1 MNNEYEHMEEKTQ
14 EGVCFQWDESHED
27 IVDMNVE
34 AGIKIVE
41 LPSNIRIPKT
51 EKAFPDVEE
60 LVISKNAKNILIPN
74 ALFPNAKK
82 VTSHSPYFVS
92 GKYLIKNYHGT
103 MYSKLLNVFCTSEDI
118 NLKCGSSYERVS
130 SIADYA
136 FAGNKSTVLLGT
148 DSISSCDEF
157 AFKDSAF
164 ENQPFVNGV
173 KEAGGIVFDIDYDA
187 DKVVLPDDEK
197 TLRAYANNIDLSK
210 VKKLVIHNAYSL
222 NYFMTS
228 KIPPVIVVDSGDI
241 CLGDII
247 KIVHSS
253 RGDSV
258 VKDVQFTDKV
268 KRFVV
273 MHDGVVYTSDMKTLI
288 AGLPSKKDV
297 VIPEGVMEIHANAF
311 YRCNIESVTM
321 PDSLEVIDTCAFQEC
336 KNLSTVKFG
345 NGLTRICERA
355 FSYCKNL
362 KEIVLP
368 DRLERMDSYAFS
380 YAGLESVT
388 FGSGLNS
395 LSNGVFAN
403 TPMQK
408 VHIPNTVTR
417 IAHVVFGEDI
427 KSIIADN
434 YIQDIESVASCINR
448 RNADDFVIISCDGKK
463 AYIPKNVK
471 PSMFDTLKSRAS
483 FFWSDE
489 GEETC
494 GFWDCSY
501 SAKGR
506 EDEALAEYL
515 EFGFI
520 DAKEYLKKNSK
531 RIITRLVEEGDEDK
545 IVQFLN
551 LGFVSKPTLKSLIP
565 KAEEKE
571 LAIVSSY
578 ILKQIGD
585 KKTSNRFAL

>member
-60 LVISKNAKNILIPN
+60 LVIAKNAKNILIPN
-74 ALFPNAKK
+74 TLFPNVKK
-82 VTSHSPYFVS
+82 VTSHSFHFVS
-92 GKYLIKNYHGT
+92 GKYLVKKYRG
-103 MYSKLLNVFCTSEDI
+103 MYAKLLNVFCTSNDI
-118 NLKCGSSYERVS
+118 NLKCDSGYERVS
-130 SIADYA
+130 FIANYA
-136 FAGNKSTVLLGT
+136 FAGSKSTVLLGT

-157 AFKDSAF
+157 AFKGSTF
-164 ENQPFVNGV
+164 ENQPFINGV
-173 KEAGGIVFDIDYDA
+173 KEVGGIVFDIDYDA
-187 DKVVLPDDEK
+187 DEVILPDDEK

-210 VKKLVIHNAYSL
+210 VKKLVVHKAYSL

-228 KIPPVIVVDSGDI
+228 KVPPVIVVDS
-241 CLGDII
+241 
-247 KIVHSS
+247 
-253 RGDSV
+253 
-258 VKDVQFTDKV
+258 
-268 KRFVV
+268 
-273 MHDGVVYTSDMKTLI
+273 
-288 AGLPSKKDV
+288 
-297 VIPEGVMEIHANAF
+297 N
-311 YRCNIESVTM
+311 VTM

-395 LSNGVFAN
+395 LANGVFAN

-417 IAHVVFGEDI
+417 IAHFVFGEDI

-471 PSMFDTLKSRAS
+471 PSMFNTLKSRAS

>member
-60 LVISKNAKNILIPN
+60 LVIAKNAKNILIPN
-74 ALFPNAKK
+74 TLFPNVKK
-82 VTSHSPYFVS
+82 VTSHSFHFVS
-92 GKYLIKNYHGT
+92 GKYLVKKYRG
-103 MYSKLLNVFCTSEDI
+103 MYAKLLNVFCTSNDI
-118 NLKCGSSYERVS
+118 NLKCDSGYERVS
-130 SIADYA
+130 FIANYA
-136 FAGNKSTVLLGT
+136 FAGSKSTVLLGT

-157 AFKDSAF
+157 AFKGSTF
-164 ENQPFVNGV
+164 ENQPFINGV
-173 KEAGGIVFDIDYDA
+173 KEVGGIVFDIDYDA
-187 DKVVLPDDEK
+187 DEVILPDDEK

-210 VKKLVIHNAYSL
+210 VKKLVVHKAYSL

-228 KIPPVIVVDSGDI
+228 KVPPVIVVDSNNVYMD
-241 CLGDII
+241 DMV
-247 KIVHSS
+247 KIAHSS

-258 VKDVQFTDKV
+258 VKDIQLTDKV
-268 KRFVV
+268 KRFV
-273 MHDGVVYTSDMKTLI
+273 MHDGIVYTSDMKTLV
-288 AGLPSKKDV
+288 AGLPFKKEV
-297 VIPEGVMEIHANAF
+297 VIPEGVMEIYANAF

-380 YAGLESVT
+380 YSGLESIT
-388 FGSGLNS
+388 LGSGLNS
-395 LSNGVFAN
+395 LSDCVFAY
-403 TPMQK
+403 TPMQEI
-408 VHIPNTVTR
+408 HIPDTVTQ
-417 IAHVVFGEDI
+417 IANFVFGDDI

-434 YIQDIESVASCINR
+434 YIQNIEIVASRTSR
-448 RNADDFVIISCDGKK
+448 RNVNDFVSISCNGKM

-471 PSMFDTLKSRAS
+471 PSMFDTLKSRAR

-489 GEETC
+489 GEKTC

-520 DAKEYLKKNSK
+520 GAKAYLKKNSK

>member
-1 MNNEYEHMEEKTQ
+1 MNNEYEHN
-14 EGVCFQWDESHED
+14 GVCFQWDECHED
-27 IVDMNVE
+27 IIDMDVE
-34 AGIKIVE
+34 PGIKVVV
-41 LPSNIRIPKT
+41 LPSSVRMSKT
-51 EKAFPDVEE
+51 EKMFPDVEE
-60 LVISKNAKNILIPN
+60 LVIANNVKNILMPN
-74 ALFPNAKK
+74 TLFPNAKK
-82 VTSHSPYFVS
+82 VTSHSHYFVS
-92 GKYLIKNYHGT
+92 GKYLIKRCRG
-103 MYSKLLNVFCTSEDI
+103 MYTELLNVFCTSDDI
-118 NLKCGSSYERVS
+118 NLEYGSGHDVASK
-130 SIADYA
+130 IADYA
-136 FAGNKSTVLLGT
+136 FAGSKSTILLGT
-148 DSISSCDEF
+148 DSISSCGEF

-173 KEAGGIVFDIDYDA
+173 KETGGIVFDIDYDA
-187 DKVVLPDDEK
+187 DEVVLPDDEK
-197 TLRAYANNIDLSK
+197 TLRAYVNNIDLSK

-228 KIPPVIVVDSGDI
+228 KIPPVIVVDSNNIYLD
-241 CLGDII
+241 DMV

-258 VKDVQFTDKV
+258 VKDVQLTDKV
-268 KRFVV
+268 KRFVI
-273 MHDGVVYTSDMKTLI
+273 HDGIVYTSDMKTLV
-288 AGLPSKKDV
+288 AGLPSKNEV
-297 VIPEGVMEIHANAF
+297 VIPEGVREIHTNAF
-311 YRCNIESVTM
+311 YRCSVESVTM
-321 PDSLEVIDTCAFQEC
+321 PDSLEVIDACAFQEC

-368 DRLERMDSYAFS
+368 DRLERMDSSAFS
-380 YAGLESVT
+380 NAGLESVT
-388 FGSGLNS
+388 LGSGLSS
-395 LSNGVFAN
+395 LSDCVFVN
-403 TPMQK
+403 TPMQEI
-408 VHIPNTVTR
+408 HIPNTVTR
-417 IAHVVFGEDI
+417 IAHFAFGEDI

-520 DAKEYLKKNSK
+520 DAKAYLKKNSK

-545 IVQFLN
+545 IVQFLSM
-551 LGFVSKPTLKSLIP
+551 GFVSKPTLKSLIP

-571 LAIVSSY
+571 LTIVSSY

>member
-1 MNNEYEHMEEKTQ
+1 MNNEYEHN
-14 EGVCFQWDESHED
+14 GVCFQWDECHED
-27 IVDMNVE
+27 IIDMDVE
-34 AGIKIVE
+34 PGIKVVV
-41 LPSNIRIPKT
+41 LPSSVRMSKT
-51 EKAFPDVEE
+51 EKMFPDVEE
-60 LVISKNAKNILIPN
+60 LVIANNVKNILMPN
-74 ALFPNAKK
+74 TLFQNAKK
-82 VTSHSPYFVS
+82 VTSHSHYFVS
-92 GKYLIKNYHGT
+92 GKYLIKRCRG
-103 MYSKLLNVFCTSEDI
+103 MYTELLNVFCTSDDI
-118 NLKCGSSYERVS
+118 NLEYGSGHDVASK
-130 SIADYA
+130 IADYA
-136 FAGNKSTVLLGT
+136 FAGSKSTILLGT
-148 DSISSCDEF
+148 DSISSCGEF

-173 KEAGGIVFDIDYDA
+173 KETGGIVFDIDYDA
-187 DKVVLPDDEK
+187 DEVVLPDDEK
-197 TLRAYANNIDLSK
+197 TLRAYVNNIDLSK

-228 KIPPVIVVDSGDI
+228 KIPPVIVVDSNNIYLD
-241 CLGDII
+241 DMV

-258 VKDVQFTDKV
+258 VKDVQLTDKV
-268 KRFVV
+268 KRFVI
-273 MHDGVVYTSDMKTLI
+273 HDGIVYTSDMKTLV
-288 AGLPSKKDV
+288 AGLPSKNEV
-297 VIPEGVMEIHANAF
+297 VIPEGVREIHTNAF
-311 YRCNIESVTM
+311 YRCSVESVTM
-321 PDSLEVIDTCAFQEC
+321 PDSLEVIDACAFQEC

-368 DRLERMDSYAFS
+368 DRLERMDSSAFS
-380 YAGLESVT
+380 NAGLESVT
-388 FGSGLNS
+388 LGSGLSS
-395 LSNGVFAN
+395 LSDCVFVN
-403 TPMQK
+403 TPMQEI
-408 VHIPNTVTR
+408 HIPNTVTR
-417 IAHVVFGEDI
+417 IAHFAFGEDI

-515 EFGFI
+515 EFGLI
-520 DAKEYLKKNSK
+520 DAKAYLKKNSK

-551 LGFVSKPTLKSLIP
+551 MGFVSKPTLKSLIP

-571 LAIVSSY
+571 MTIVSSY

>member
-1 MNNEYEHMEEKTQ
+1 MNNGYEHMEEKIQ
-14 EGVCFQWDESHED
+14 DGVCFQWDESHED
-27 IVDMNVE
+27 ILDMNVE

-41 LPSNIRIPKT
+41 FPSNIRIPKT
-51 EKAFPDVEE
+51 EKTFPDVEE

-74 ALFPNAKK
+74 TLFPNVKK
-82 VTSHSPYFVS
+82 VTSHNSYFVS
-92 GKYLIKNYHGT
+92 GKYLVKK
-103 MYSKLLNVFCTSEDI
+103 YSVMNAKLLNVFCTSEDI
-118 NLKCGSSYERVS
+118 NLKYGSSYERVS

-136 FAGNKSTVLLGT
+136 FAGSKSTVLLGT
-148 DSISSCDEF
+148 DSISSCGEF
-157 AFKDSAF
+157 AFKDSVF
-164 ENQPFVNGV
+164 ENQPFINGV
-173 KEAGGIVFDIDYDA
+173 KETGGIVFDIDYDA
-187 DKVVLPDDEK
+187 DEVVLPDDQK
-197 TLRAYANNIDLSK
+197 TLRVYADNIDLSK

-228 KIPPVIVVDSGDI
+228 KIPPVIVVDSNNIYLD
-241 CLGDII
+241 DMVT
-247 KIVHSS
+247 IVHSS
-253 RGDSV
+253 RGDFV

-268 KRFVV
+268 KRFV
-273 MHDGVVYTSDMKTLI
+273 MHDGIVYTSDMKTLI

-297 VIPEGVMEIHANAF
+297 VIPEGVEEIHENAF
-311 YRCNIESVTM
+311 YSCNIESVIM
-321 PDSLEVIDTCAFQEC
+321 PDSLKVIGTFAFQEC
-336 KNLSTVKFG
+336 KMLNTVKFG
-345 NGLTRICERA
+345 SGLTRICERA
-355 FSYCKNL
+355 FSACKNL
-362 KEIVLP
+362 KKVVLP
-368 DRLERMDSYAFS
+368 DRLERMDSSAFS
-380 YAGLESVT
+380 NSGLESIT
-388 FGSGLNS
+388 LGSGLNS
-395 LSNGVFAN
+395 LSDCVFAY
-403 TPMQK
+403 TPMQEI
-408 VHIPNTVTR
+408 HIPDTVTH
-417 IAHVVFGEDI
+417 IANFVFGDDI

-434 YIQDIESVASCINR
+434 YIQNIEIVASRTSR
-448 RNADDFVIISCDGKK
+448 RNVNDFVSISCNGKR
-463 AYIPKNVK
+463 AYIPKHVK
-471 PSMFDTLKSRAS
+471 PSMFDVLKSRAR

-571 LAIVSSY
+571 MTIVSSY

>member
-14 EGVCFQWDESHED
+14 EGVCFQCDESHED

-60 LVISKNAKNILIPN
+60 LVIAKNAKNILIPN
-74 ALFPNAKK
+74 TLFPNVKK
-82 VTSHSPYFVS
+82 VTSHSFHFVS
-92 GKYLIKNYHGT
+92 GKYLVKKYRG
-103 MYSKLLNVFCTSEDI
+103 MYAKLLNVFCTSNDI
-118 NLKCGSSYERVS
+118 NLKCDSGYERVS
-130 SIADYA
+130 FIANYA
-136 FAGNKSTVLLGT
+136 FAGSKSTVLLGT

-157 AFKDSAF
+157 AFKGSTF
-164 ENQPFVNGV
+164 ENQPFINGV
-173 KEAGGIVFDIDYDA
+173 KEVGGIVFDIDYDA
-187 DKVVLPDDEK
+187 DEVILPDDEK

-210 VKKLVIHNAYSL
+210 VKKLVVHKAYSL

-228 KIPPVIVVDSGDI
+228 KVPPVIVVDSNNIYLD
-241 CLGDII
+241 DMV

-258 VKDVQFTDKV
+258 VKDVQLTDKV

-273 MHDGVVYTSDMKTLI
+273 HDGIVYTSDMKTLV
-288 AGLPSKKDV
+288 AGLPSKKEV

-395 LSNGVFAN
+395 LANGAFAN

-417 IAHVVFGEDI
+417 IAHFVFGEDI

-471 PSMFDTLKSRAS
+471 PSMFNTLKSRAS

>member
-1 MNNEYEHMEEKTQ
+1 MNNEYEHN
-14 EGVCFQWDESHED
+14 GVCFQWDKYHED
-27 IVDMNVE
+27 VIDMDVE
-34 AGIKIVE
+34 PGIKAVV
-41 LPSNIRIPKT
+41 LPSSVRMSKT
-51 EKAFPDVEE
+51 EKMFPDVEE
-60 LVISKNAKNILIPN
+60 LVIANNVKNILIPN
-74 ALFPNAKK
+74 TLFPNAKK
-82 VTSHSPYFVS
+82 VTSRSPYFVS
-92 GKYLIKNYHGT
+92 GKYLIKKYRGVYT
-103 MYSKLLNVFCTSEDI
+103 ELLNVFCTSDDI
-118 NLKCGSSYERVS
+118 NLKYGSGYDVAST
-130 SIADYA
+130 IADYA
-136 FAGNKSTVLLGT
+136 FAGSKSTVLLGT
-148 DSISSCDEF
+148 ESILSCNEF

-164 ENQPFVNGV
+164 ESQPFVNGV
-173 KEAGGIVFDIDYDA
+173 KEIGGIVFDIDYDA
-187 DKVVLPDDEK
+187 DEVILPDDKK
-197 TLRAYANNIDLSK
+197 TLRAYTNNIDLSK
-210 VKKLVIHNAYSL
+210 VKKLVIHNADSL
-222 NYFMTS
+222 SYLMTS
-228 KIPPVIVVDSGDI
+228 KIPPVIVVDSVDI

-288 AGLPSKKDV
+288 AGLLSKKDV
-297 VIPEGVMEIHANAF
+297 VIPEGVEEIHENAF
-311 YRCNIESVTM
+311 YRCSIESVIM
-321 PDSLEVIDTCAFQEC
+321 PDSLKVIGTCAFHAC
-336 KNLSTVKFG
+336 KMLNTVKFG
-345 NGLTRICERA
+345 SGLTRICERA
-355 FSYCKNL
+355 FSVCKNL
-362 KEIVLP
+362 KKVVLP
-368 DRLERMDSYAFS
+368 DRLERMDSSAFS
-380 YAGLESVT
+380 NSGLESIT
-388 FGSGLNS
+388 LGSGLNS
-395 LSNGVFAN
+395 LSDYVFAH
-403 TPMQK
+403 TPMQEI
-408 VHIPNTVTR
+408 HIPDTVTH
-417 IAHVVFGEDI
+417 IANFVFGDDI

-434 YIQDIESVASCINR
+434 YIQNIEIVASRTSR
-448 RNADDFVIISCDGKK
+448 RNVNDFVSISCNGKM

-471 PSMFDTLKSRAS
+471 PSMFDTLKSRAR

-489 GEETC
+489 GEKTC
-494 GFWDCSY
+494 SFWDCSY
-501 SAKGR
+501 SAKSR
-506 EDEALAEYL
+506 ENEALAEYL

>member
-1 MNNEYEHMEEKTQ
+1 MNNEYEHN
-14 EGVCFQWDESHED
+14 GVCFQWDECHED
-27 IVDMNVE
+27 IIDMDVE
-34 AGIKIVE
+34 PGIKVVV
-41 LPSNIRIPKT
+41 LPSSVRMSKT
-51 EKAFPDVEE
+51 EKMFPDVEE
-60 LVISKNAKNILIPN
+60 LVIANNVKNILMPN
-74 ALFPNAKK
+74 TLFPNAKK
-82 VTSHSPYFVS
+82 VTSHSHYFVS
-92 GKYLIKNYHGT
+92 GKYLIKRCRG
-103 MYSKLLNVFCTSEDI
+103 MYTELLNVFCTSDDI
-118 NLKCGSSYERVS
+118 NLEYGSGHDVASK
-130 SIADYA
+130 IADYA
-136 FAGNKSTVLLGT
+136 FAGSKSTILLGT
-148 DSISSCDEF
+148 DSISSCGEF

-173 KEAGGIVFDIDYDA
+173 KETGGIVFDIDYDA
-187 DKVVLPDDEK
+187 DEVVLPDDEK
-197 TLRAYANNIDLSK
+197 TLRAYVNNIDLSK

-228 KIPPVIVVDSGDI
+228 KIPPVIVVDSNNIYLD
-241 CLGDII
+241 DMV

-258 VKDVQFTDKV
+258 VKDVQLTDKV
-268 KRFVV
+268 KRFVI
-273 MHDGVVYTSDMKTLI
+273 HDGIVYTSDMKTLV
-288 AGLPSKKDV
+288 AGLPSKNEV
-297 VIPEGVMEIHANAF
+297 VIPEGVREIHTNAF
-311 YRCNIESVTM
+311 YRCSVESVTM
-321 PDSLEVIDTCAFQEC
+321 PDSLEVIDACAFQEC

-368 DRLERMDSYAFS
+368 DRLERMDSSAFS
-380 YAGLESVT
+380 NAGLESVT
-388 FGSGLNS
+388 LGSGLSS
-395 LSNGVFAN
+395 LSDCVFVN
-403 TPMQK
+403 TPMQEI
-408 VHIPNTVTR
+408 HIPNTVTR
-417 IAHVVFGEDI
+417 IAHFAFGEDI

-520 DAKEYLKKNSK
+520 DAKAYLKKNSK

-551 LGFVSKPTLKSLIP
+551 MGFVSKPTLKSLIP

-571 LAIVSSY
+571 MTIVSSY

>member
-1 MNNEYEHMEEKTQ
+1 MNNEYEHT
-14 EGVCFQWDESHED
+14 GVCFQWDESHED
-27 IVDMNVE
+27 ILDMNVE

-41 LPSNIRIPKT
+41 FPSNIRMSKT

-74 ALFPNAKK
+74 TLFPNAKK

-92 GKYLIKNYHGT
+92 GKYLIKRCRGIYT
-103 MYSKLLNVFCTSEDI
+103 KLLNVFCTSDDI
-118 NLKCGSSYERVS
+118 NLKYGSGYDVAST
-130 SIADYA
+130 IANYA
-136 FAGNKSTVLLGT
+136 FAGSKSTVLLGT
-148 DSISSCDEF
+148 ESILSCDEF

-164 ENQPFVNGV
+164 ESQPFVNGV
-173 KEAGGIVFDIDYDA
+173 KEIGGIVFDIDYDA
-187 DKVVLPDDEK
+187 DEVILPDDKK
-197 TLRAYANNIDLSK
+197 TLRAYTDNVDLSK
-210 VKKLVIHNAYSL
+210 VKKLVIHNADSL
-222 NYFMTS
+222 SYLMTS

-241 CLGDII
+241 RPDDMI

-253 RGDSV
+253 RGDFV

-268 KRFVV
+268 KRFV
-273 MHDGVVYTSDMKTLI
+273 MHDGIVYTSDMKALI

-297 VIPEGVMEIHANAF
+297 VIPEGVEEIHENAF
-311 YRCNIESVTM
+311 YRCNIESVIM
-321 PDSLEVIDTCAFQEC
+321 PDSLKVIGTCAFQEC
-336 KNLSTVKFG
+336 KMLNTVKFG
-345 NGLTRICERA
+345 SGLTRICERA
-355 FSYCKNL
+355 FSACKNL
-362 KEIVLP
+362 KKVVLP
-368 DRLERMDSYAFS
+368 DRLERMDSSAFS
-380 YAGLESVT
+380 NSGLESIT
-388 FGSGLNS
+388 LGSGLNS
-395 LSNGVFAN
+395 LSDCVFAY
-403 TPMQK
+403 TPMQEI
-408 VHIPNTVTR
+408 HIPDTVTQ
-417 IAHVVFGEDI
+417 IANFVFGDDI

-434 YIQDIESVASCINR
+434 YIQNIEIVASRTSR
-448 RNADDFVIISCDGKK
+448 RNVNDFVSISCNGKM

-471 PSMFDTLKSRAS
+471 PSMFDTLKSRAR

-489 GEETC
+489 GEKTC
-494 GFWDCSY
+494 SFWDCSY

-506 EDEALAEYL
+506 ENEALAEYL

-551 LGFVSKPTLKSLIP
+551 IGFVSKPTLKSLIP

>member
-1 MNNEYEHMEEKTQ
+1 MNNEYEHN
-14 EGVCFQWDESHED
+14 GVCFQWDKYHKD
-27 IVDMNVE
+27 VIDMDVE
-34 AGIKIVE
+34 PGIKVVV
-41 LPSNIRIPKT
+41 LPSSVRMSKT
-51 EKAFPDVEE
+51 EKMFPDVEE
-60 LVISKNAKNILIPN
+60 LVIANNVKNILIPN
-74 ALFPNAKK
+74 TLFPNVKK
-82 VTSHSPYFVS
+82 VSSHNPYFVS
-92 GKYLIKNYHGT
+92 GKYLVKKYRVLNA
-103 MYSKLLNVFCTSEDI
+103 KLLNVFCTSEDI
-118 NLKCGSSYERVS
+118 NLKYGSSYERVS

-136 FAGNKSTVLLGT
+136 FAGSKSTVLLGT

-173 KEAGGIVFDIDYDA
+173 KETGGIVFDIDYDA
-187 DKVVLPDDEK
+187 NEVVLPDDEK
-197 TLRAYANNIDLSK
+197 TLRAYTNNIDLSK
-210 VKKLVIHNAYSL
+210 VKKLVIHNADSL
-222 NYFMTS
+222 SYLMTP

-241 CLGDII
+241 YFGDII

-336 KNLSTVKFG
+336 KNLSIVKFG

-417 IAHVVFGEDI
+417 IAHFVFGEDI

-531 RIITRLVEEGDEDK
+531 RIITRLVEEGNEDK

>member
-1 MNNEYEHMEEKTQ
+1 MNNGYEHMEEKTQ
-14 EGVCFQWDESHED
+14 DGVCFQWDESHED
-27 IVDMNVE
+27 ILDMNVE

-41 LPSNIRIPKT
+41 FPSNIRIPKT

-60 LVISKNAKNILIPN
+60 LIIANNVKNILIPN
-74 ALFPNAKK
+74 TLFPNVKK
-82 VTSHSPYFVS
+82 VTSRSPYFTS
-92 GKYLIKNYHGT
+92 GRYIVKRYVGRYK
-103 MYSKLLNVFCTSEDI
+103 KLLNVFCTSDDI
-118 NLKCGSSYERVS
+118 NLKYDSTFEKPSA
-130 SIADYA
+130 IANYA
-136 FAGNKSTVLLGT
+136 FAGSKSTVLVGT
-148 DSISSCDEF
+148 DYISSCDEF

-173 KEAGGIVFDIDYDA
+173 KETGGIVFDIDYDA
-187 DKVVLPDDEK
+187 DEVILPDDK
-197 TLRAYANNIDLSK
+197 KALQAYANNVDLSK
-210 VKKLVIHNAYSL
+210 IKKLVIHSAHSISYL
-222 NYFMTS
+222 MTPKVPS
-228 KIPPVIVVDSGDI
+228 VIVVDSDNAYLDDI
-241 CLGDII
+241 VRIM
-247 KIVHSS
+247 HST
-253 RGDSV
+253 RGDSE
-258 VKDVQFTDKV
+258 VKEVQFTDKV
-268 KRFVV
+268 KHFVIN
-273 MHDGVVYTSDMKTLI
+273 DGIAYTVDMKTLV
-288 AGLPSKKDV
+288 AGLPSKKNV
-297 VIPEGVMEIHANAF
+297 VIPNGVEEIYKNAF
-311 YRCNIESVTM
+311 YRCNIEAVTM
-321 PDSLEVIDTCAFQEC
+321 PDSLKVIGTCAFQEC
-336 KNLSTVKFG
+336 KMLNTVKFG
-345 NGLTRICERA
+345 SRLTRICERA
-355 FSYCKNL
+355 FSACKNL
-362 KEIVLP
+362 KQVVLP
-368 DRLERMDSYAFS
+368 DRLERMDLSAFS
-380 YAGLESVT
+380 NSGLESIT
-388 FGSGLNS
+388 LGSGLNS
-395 LSNGVFAN
+395 LSDCVFER
-403 TPMQK
+403 TPMQEI
-408 VHIPNTVTR
+408 HIPDTVTQ
-417 IAHVVFGEDI
+417 IANFVFGEDI

-434 YIQDIESVASCINR
+434 YIHGIETVASRISR
-448 RNADDFVIISCDGKK
+448 RNVNDFVSISCNGKM

-571 LAIVSSY
+571 LTIVSSY

>member
-1 MNNEYEHMEEKTQ
+1 MNNGYEHMEEKIQ
-14 EGVCFQWDESHED
+14 DGVCFQWDESHED
-27 IVDMNVE
+27 ILDMNVE

-41 LPSNIRIPKT
+41 FPSNIRIPKT
-51 EKAFPDVEE
+51 EKTFPDVEE

-74 ALFPNAKK
+74 TLFPNVKK
-82 VTSHSPYFVS
+82 VTSHNSYFVS
-92 GKYLIKNYHGT
+92 GKYLVKK
-103 MYSKLLNVFCTSEDI
+103 YSVMNAKLLNVFCTSEDI
-118 NLKCGSSYERVS
+118 NLKYGSSYERVS

-136 FAGNKSTVLLGT
+136 FAGSKSTVLLGT
-148 DSISSCDEF
+148 DSISSCGEF
-157 AFKDSAF
+157 AFKDSVF
-164 ENQPFVNGV
+164 ENQPFINGV
-173 KEAGGIVFDIDYDA
+173 KETGGIVFDIDYDA
-187 DKVVLPDDEK
+187 DEVVLPDDQK
-197 TLRAYANNIDLSK
+197 TLRVYADNIDLSK

-228 KIPPVIVVDSGDI
+228 KIPPVIVVDSNNIYLD
-241 CLGDII
+241 DMVT
-247 KIVHSS
+247 IVHSS

-258 VKDVQFTDKV
+258 VKDVQLTDKV
-268 KRFVV
+268 KRFV
-273 MHDGVVYTSDMKTLI
+273 MHDGIVYTSDMKTLVV
-288 AGLPSKKDV
+288 GLPSKKEV

-321 PDSLEVIDTCAFQEC
+321 PDSLKVIGTCAFHEC
-336 KNLSTVKFG
+336 KMLNAVKFG
-345 NGLTRICERA
+345 SGLTRICERA
-355 FSYCKNL
+355 FSACKNL
-362 KEIVLP
+362 KKVVLP
-368 DRLERMDSYAFS
+368 DRLERMDSSAFS
-380 YAGLESVT
+380 NSGLESIT
-388 FGSGLNS
+388 LGSGLNS
-395 LSNGVFAN
+395 LSDCVFAY
-403 TPMQK
+403 TPMQEI
-408 VHIPNTVTR
+408 HIPDTVTH
-417 IAHVVFGEDI
+417 IANFVFGDDI

-434 YIQDIESVASCINR
+434 YIQNIEIVASRTSR
-448 RNADDFVIISCDGKK
+448 RNVNDFVSISCNGKR
-463 AYIPKNVK
+463 AYIPKHVK
-471 PSMFDTLKSRAS
+471 PSMFDVLKSRAS

-520 DAKEYLKKNSK
+520 DAKAYLKKNSK

-545 IVQFLN
+545 IVQFLSM
-551 LGFVSKPTLKSLIP
+551 GFVSKPTLKSLIP

-571 LAIVSSY
+571 LTIVSSY

>member
-14 EGVCFQWDESHED
+14 EGVYFQWDESHED

-41 LPSNIRIPKT
+41 FPSNIRMSKT

-60 LVISKNAKNILIPN
+60 LVIAKNAKNILMPN
-74 ALFPNAKK
+74 TLFPNVKK
-82 VTSHSPYFVS
+82 VTSHSFHFVS
-92 GKYLIKNYHGT
+92 GKYLVKKYRG
-103 MYSKLLNVFCTSEDI
+103 MYAKLLNVFCTSDDI
-118 NLKCGSSYERVS
+118 DLRRSPSYESVS
-130 SIADYA
+130 AIADYA
-136 FAGNKSTVLLGT
+136 FAGSKSTVLLGT

-173 KEAGGIVFDIDYDA
+173 KEIGGIVFDIDYDA
-187 DKVVLPDDEK
+187 DEVILPDDK
-197 TLRAYANNIDLSK
+197 KALRTYAKSVDLSK
-210 VKKLVIHNAYSL
+210 IKKLVIHDAHSIS
-222 NYFMTS
+222 YFMTS
-228 KIPPVIVVDSGDI
+228 KVPPVIVVNSDDI
-241 CLGDII
+241 CLDDIVEI
-247 KIVHSS
+247 MHST

-258 VKDVQFTDKV
+258 VKDIQLTDKV
-268 KRFVV
+268 KRFVI
-273 MHDGVVYTSDMKTLI
+273 HDGIVYTSDMKTLV
-288 AGLPSKKDV
+288 AGLPSKKEV
-297 VIPEGVMEIHANAF
+297 VIPEGIKEIHTNAF
-311 YRCNIESVTM
+311 YRCSIESVTM
-321 PDSLEVIDTCAFQEC
+321 PDSLEVIDTCAYQEC
-336 KNLSTVKFG
+336 EKLSTVKFG

-355 FSYCKNL
+355 FSFCKNL

-368 DRLERMDSYAFS
+368 DRLERMDSHAFS
-380 YAGLESVT
+380 NAGLESVT
-388 FGSGLNS
+388 LGSGLNS
-395 LSNGVFAN
+395 LSDCVFVN
-403 TPMQK
+403 TPMQEI
-408 VHIPNTVTR
+408 HIPNTVTR
-417 IAHVVFGEDI
+417 IAHFAFGEDI

-434 YIQDIESVASCINR
+434 YIQNIESVVSCINR

-571 LAIVSSY
+571 LTIVSSY

>member
-1 MNNEYEHMEEKTQ
+1 MNNEYEHN
-14 EGVCFQWDESHED
+14 GVCFQWDECHED
-27 IVDMNVE
+27 IIDMDVE
-34 AGIKIVE
+34 PGIKVVV
-41 LPSNIRIPKT
+41 LPSSVRMSKT
-51 EKAFPDVEE
+51 EKMFPDVEE
-60 LVISKNAKNILIPN
+60 LVIANNVKNILMPN
-74 ALFPNAKK
+74 TLFPNAKK
-82 VTSHSPYFVS
+82 VTSHSHYFVS
-92 GKYLIKNYHGT
+92 GKYLIKRCRG
-103 MYSKLLNVFCTSEDI
+103 MYTELLNVFCTSDDI
-118 NLKCGSSYERVS
+118 NLEYGSGHDVASK
-130 SIADYA
+130 IADYA
-136 FAGNKSTVLLGT
+136 FAGSKSTILLGT
-148 DSISSCDEF
+148 DSISSCGEF

-173 KEAGGIVFDIDYDA
+173 KETGGIVFDIDYDA
-187 DKVVLPDDEK
+187 DEVVLPDDEK
-197 TLRAYANNIDLSK
+197 TLRAYVNNIDLSK

-228 KIPPVIVVDSGDI
+228 KIPPVIVVDSNNIYLD
-241 CLGDII
+241 DMV

-258 VKDVQFTDKV
+258 VKDVQLTDKV
-268 KRFVV
+268 KRFVI
-273 MHDGVVYTSDMKTLI
+273 HDGIVYTSDMKTLV
-288 AGLPSKKDV
+288 AGLPSKNEV
-297 VIPEGVMEIHANAF
+297 VIPEGVREIHTNAF
-311 YRCNIESVTM
+311 YRCSVESVTM
-321 PDSLEVIDTCAFQEC
+321 PDSLEVIDACAFQEC

-368 DRLERMDSYAFS
+368 DRLERMDSSAFS
-380 YAGLESVT
+380 NAGLESVT
-388 FGSGLNS
+388 LGSGLSS
-395 LSNGVFAN
+395 LSDCVFVN
-403 TPMQK
+403 TPMQEI
-408 VHIPNTVTR
+408 HIPNTVTR
-417 IAHVVFGEDI
+417 IAHFAFGEDI

-515 EFGFI
+515 EFGLI
-520 DAKEYLKKNSK
+520 DAKAYLKKNSK

-551 LGFVSKPTLKSLIP
+551 MGFVSKPTLKSLIP

-571 LAIVSSY
+571 MTIVSSY

>member
-14 EGVCFQWDESHED
+14 DGVCFQWDESHED
-27 IVDMNVE
+27 ILDMNVE
-34 AGIKIVE
+34 PGIKIVE
-41 LPSNIRIPKT
+41 FPSNIRMPKT

-60 LVISKNAKNILIPN
+60 LVIAKNAKNILIPN
-74 ALFPNAKK
+74 TLFPNVKK
-82 VTSHSPYFVS
+82 VTSHNSYFVS
-92 GKYLIKNYHGT
+92 GKYLIKKYHGT

-118 NLKCGSSYERVS
+118 NLKCGSSYERAS

-136 FAGNKSTVLLGT
+136 FAGSKSTVLLGT
-148 DSISSCDEF
+148 DDISSCSEF

-187 DKVVLPDDEK
+187 DEVVLPDDEK

-210 VKKLVIHNAYSL
+210 VKKLVVHKAYSL

-228 KIPPVIVVDSGDI
+228 KVPPVIVVDSNNVCMD
-241 CLGDII
+241 DMV
-247 KIVHSS
+247 KIAHSS

-258 VKDVQFTDKV
+258 VKDVQLTDKV
-268 KRFVV
+268 KRFVIQ
-273 MHDGVVYTSDMKTLI
+273 DGIVYTSDMKTLV
-288 AGLPSKKDV
+288 AGLPFKKEV
-297 VIPEGVMEIHANAF
+297 VIPEGVKEIHANAF
-311 YRCNIESVTM
+311 YRCSIESVTM

-336 KNLSTVKFG
+336 EKLSTVKFG
-345 NGLTRICERA
+345 NGLTRICGRA

-380 YAGLESVT
+380 NAGLESVT
-388 FGSGLNS
+388 LGSGLNS
-395 LSNGVFAN
+395 LSDCVFIN
-403 TPMQK
+403 TPMQEI
-408 VHIPNTVTR
+408 HIPNTVTH
-417 IAHVVFGEDI
+417 IARFVFGEDI

-434 YIQDIESVASCINR
+434 YIQNIESVASCINR
-448 RNADDFVIISCDGKK
+448 RKADDFVIISCDGKK

-471 PSMFDTLKSRAS
+471 PSMFDTLQSRAS

-531 RIITRLVEEGDEDK
+531 RIATRLVEEGDEDK

-565 KAEEKE
+565 RAEEKE

>member
-1 MNNEYEHMEEKTQ
+1 MIYYTSDLHFGQKSLLATGKWKERPFETLEEMHAAQ
-14 EGVCFQWDESHED
+14 
-27 IVDMNVE
+27 
-34 AGIKIVE
+34 IKRW
-41 LPSNIRIPKT
+41 N
-51 EKAFPDVEE
+51 D
-60 LVISKNAKNILIPN
+60 
-74 ALFPNAKK
+74 K
-82 VTSHSPYFVS
+82 VTNGDDIYIAGDVGARGYHNMFPELLAQLKGRKHLILGNHDDVSDLRVRQQFVEIVNYKELTDFCK
-92 GKYLIKNYHGT
+92 GKKG
-103 MYSKLLNVFCTSEDI
+103 K
-118 NLKCGSSYERVS
+118 
-130 SIADYA
+130 
-136 FAGNKSTVLLGT
+136 GN
-148 DSISSCDEF
+148 
-157 AFKDSAF
+157 
-164 ENQPFVNGV
+164 
-173 KEAGGIVFDIDYDA
+173 
-187 DKVVLPDDEK
+187 
-197 TLRAYANNIDLSK
+197 
-210 VKKLVIHNAYSL
+210 
-222 NYFMTS
+222 
-228 KIPPVIVVDSGDI
+228 
-241 CLGDII
+241 
-247 KIVHSS
+247 
-253 RGDSV
+253 
-258 VKDVQFTDKV
+258 KV
-268 KRFVV
+268 KRFV
-273 MHDGVVYTSDMKTLI
+273 MHDGIVYTSDMKTLV
-288 AGLPSKKDV
+288 AGLPFKKEV

-321 PDSLEVIDTCAFQEC
+321 PDSLEVIDTCAFHEC

-355 FSYCKNL
+355 FFYCKNL

-417 IAHVVFGEDI
+417 IAHCVFGEDI

-463 AYIPKNVK
+463 TYIPKNVK

-571 LAIVSSY
+571 LTIVSSY